1 VKLSRLPDASVRVLP
16 CDLLDVDGEGRIDE
30 DRTLREALIFAF
42 ATGDAGDVLERAV
55 ENVRLPASAW
65 QPRDFEDDVFVNDLI
80 ERCLALAPVGRR
92 APSNIA
98 LVRKILLAPPRDIR
112 AARFRQDIVRELS
125 ESRERRARAEELLD
139 RLGLLRSLLAKSGAV
154 RHDAHER
161 RLSVL
166 RSIRDIVALA
176 SSGFDDATSGLGRI
190 DAWAKA
196 TMAEPAYLEL
206 VDLLAYEDG
215 TAEMD
220 VRIRLGIDGKIRT
233 FEVLAHREA
242 PNRFRRSFLVR
253 FFTRVWLLLRGARF
267 DAHEL
272 LSRLTFG
279 VFEGLV
285 PILPALFSL
294 AAGLELY
301 LSGLALC
308 DRALAAGLP
317 VCLPSLSEGG
327 GHAALSLWNPLLLSE
342 GTRVVPCDLPTT
354 GPGSRVIVTG
364 PNSGGKTRLLQAIA
378 LTQMLAQ
385 AGLFVPAASATLPWS
400 SGLFVSLLEHA
411 RADQSEG
418 KLGTELLRI
427 RRLFENLSAGSVVIL
442 DELCAGTNP
451 DEGEEIFRLVVKLL
465 AELGPTAFITTHFLR
480 FAARL
485 EAEKH
490 PGLVFLKVEL
500 DANEDPTFQFVP
512 GVASTSL
519 AHRTALRL
527 GVTEE
532 ALRAAMKRSR

>member
-1 VKLSRLPDASVRVLP
+1 
-16 CDLLDVDGEGRIDE
+16 
-30 DRTLREALIFAF
+30 
-42 ATGDAGDVLERAV
+42 
-55 ENVRLPASAW
+55 
-65 QPRDFEDDVFVNDLI
+65 
-80 ERCLALAPVGRR
+80 
-92 APSNIA
+92 
-98 LVRKILLAPPRDIR
+98 
-112 AARFRQDIVRELS
+112 
-125 ESRERRARAEELLD
+125 
-139 RLGLLRSLLAKSGAV
+139 
-154 RHDAHER
+154 
-161 RLSVL
+161 
-166 RSIRDIVALA
+166 
-176 SSGFDDATSGLGRI
+176 
-190 DAWAKA
+190 
-196 TMAEPAYLEL
+196 
-206 VDLLAYEDG
+206 
-215 TAEMD
+215 
-220 VRIRLGIDGKIRT
+220 
-233 FEVLAHREA
+233 
-242 PNRFRRSFLVR
+242 
-253 FFTRVWLLLRGARF
+253 
-267 DAHEL
+267 
-272 LSRLTFG
+272 
-279 VFEGLV
+279 
-285 PILPALFSL
+285 
-294 AAGLELY
+294 
-301 LSGLALC
+301 
-308 DRALAAGLP
+308 
-317 VCLPSLSEGG
+317 
-327 GHAALSLWNPLLLSE
+327 
-342 GTRVVPCDLPTT
+342 
-354 GPGSRVIVTG
+354 VIVTG